1 MRLTVHSDYSLR
13 VLIFLAAKN
22 GGSATIPEIAE
33 AYGISRGHLM
43 KVVHELARLGYV
55 ETLRGRNGGLRLGK
69 PKEAIR
75 VGAVVRETEESLA
88 LVECF
93 ATAEAGGG
101 CKIAG
106 ACRLKGVVA
115 EALNAF
121 LAVLDR
127 HTLADLVDGRAA
139 PLRRLLQLV

>member
-13 VLIFLAAKN
+13 VLMFLAAKN
-22 GGSATIPEIAE
+22 GGVATIPEIAE

-43 KVVHELARLGYV
+43 KVVHELGRLGYV
-55 ETLRGRNGGLRLGK
+55 ETLRGRNGGLQLGK

-75 VGAVVRETEESLA
+75 LGAVVRETEESLA

-93 ATAEAGGG
+93 VKTEAGDG

-106 ACRLKGVVA
+106 ACRLKGILA
-115 EALNAF
+115 EALSAF
-121 LAVLDR
+121 FAVLDR
-127 HTLADLVDGRAA
+127 HTLADLVEGRAA
-139 PLRRLLQLV
+139 PLRRLLQLH

>member
-33 AYGISRGHLM
+33 AYGISRAHLM

-75 VGAVVRETEESLA
+75 VGDVVRETEESLA
-88 LVECF
+88 IVECF
-93 ATAEAGGG
+93 AAAEAGSG

-106 ACRLKGVVA
+106 ACRLKGVLA

-139 PLRRLLQLV
+139 PLRRLLQLS

>member
-22 GGSATIPEIAE
+22 EGIATIPEIAD

-43 KVVHELARLGYV
+43 KVVHALARLGYV
-55 ETLRGRNGGLRLGK
+55 ETLRGRNGGLSLGK
-69 PKEAIR
+69 PKESIR
-75 VGAVVRETEESLA
+75 IGDVVRETEESLA
-88 LVECF
+88 IVECF
-93 ATAEAGGG
+93 AGAEAGEG

-106 ACRLKGVVA
+106 TCRLKGVLA

-121 LAVLDR
+121 FAVLDR
-127 HTLADLVDGRAA
+127 YTLADLVEGRGA

>member
-1 MRLTVHSDYSLR
+1 MHSDYSLR

-22 GGSATIPEIAE
+22 GASATIPEIAG

-43 KVVHELARLGYV
+43 KVVQALARFGYV
-55 ETLRGRNGGLRLGK
+55 ETLRGRNGGLQLGK

-75 VGAVVRETEESLA
+75 LGDVVRETEESLA
-88 LVECF
+88 IVECF
-93 ATAEAGGG
+93 ATPEAGDG

-106 ACRLKGVVA
+106 ACRLKGVLA

-127 HTLADLVDGRAA
+127 YTLADLVEGRGA